1 MSESAHRAEAP
12 PTPAD
17 ARPRDAAVRELQ
29 RQVERGSLFTHTALG
44 ESFVR
49 LGEMQALLHG
59 LTDALL
65 ARGVV
70 GEPELGAS
78 IANVRAEL
86 GARGELSGA
95 GVVMRV
101 DATAETSAG
110 SVAVDCQ
117 ARLPVCQAVC
127 CRLDFALSVAE
138 VEAGRVRWDLG
149 RPYFVRH
156 TAAGRCV
163 HHDAATGGCGVY
175 ADRPQVCRQ
184 YSCAGDERIWKDYE
198 RAELNAE
205 WIAANLPPQAG
216 PRAVA
221 IFMAPSPP
229 APGEPAYG

>member
-1 MSESAHRAEAP
+1 MN
-12 PTPAD
+12 
-17 ARPRDAAVRELQ
+17 PRDPIPHDVSMHELQ

-49 LGEMQALLHG
+49 LSDMQALLHG

-65 ARGVV
+65 ARGAVS
-70 GEPELGAS
+70 EPELSAS

-86 GARGELSGA
+86 GVRGELSGP

-101 DATAETSAG
+101 DASAQVG
-110 SVAVDCQ
+110 DPADAVAVDCR

-156 TAAGRCV
+156 TVAGRCV
-163 HHDAATGGCGVY
+163 HNDAATGGCGVY
-175 ADRPQVCRQ
+175 ADRPQVCRR
-184 YSCAGDERIWKDYE
+184 YSCAADERIWKDFE
-198 RAELNAE
+198 RMELNAA
-205 WIAANLPPQAG
+205 WIAANLPPQPG

-221 IFMAPSPP
+221 VFMDPPP
-229 APGEPAYG
+229 AAARSTAHG